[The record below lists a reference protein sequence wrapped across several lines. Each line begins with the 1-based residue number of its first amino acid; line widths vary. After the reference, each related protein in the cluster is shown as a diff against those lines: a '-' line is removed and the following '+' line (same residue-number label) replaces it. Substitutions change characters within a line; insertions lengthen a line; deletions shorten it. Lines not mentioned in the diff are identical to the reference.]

1 MGNDSNRSGDHS
13 PIRQLEPEQAR
24 DREVYRYLLT
34 LTDLGLS
41 PKFKVP
47 NETSIAR
54 QWGVE
59 GNRIFVRRVLRSV
72 LYEEYYEDKHPQDSP
87 PPVPGLTLSKLVNI
101 LSSLQNY
108 RREQQRSLKSDSQ
121 PKRAI
126 TPPEMLNALNIFGR
140 LSSSER
146 NQLSLK
152 ESPGEI
158 TFGQILEKAINLTP
172 AYKHTQAFELHNF
185 FLKQIAE
192 QPAMSFAEKLSSRG
206 KTADEYIY
214 QLVSKHTSR
223 YFSGLEPKEKDHLDA
238 AYVGKVKREI
248 DRINLQSGI
257 EQADSSLKLD
267 SDIISTPRLHKYLT
281 AGFVQRLVQSVID
294 NELVT
299 DEFPIHIKFIEMKR
313 VKPLPLYLR
322 KEDENIFAL
331 NPSLLTTENDTEAD
345 NIEGLEQQ
353 VAYRVR
359 VHFYI
364 KLPPDYKVKFDGL
377 TVVNTIAKQDRLEF
391 FEEVIGIG
399 CPTSHITT
407 AINRV
412 VLWDIYA
419 LNAYIPVVN
428 GIHCNDEIMGG
439 TPNSPVWS
447 SCTARVYKRADITK
461 AIESDEHRDDVATTV
476 EIASADF
483 CGFDLIE
490 TSAKAA
496 LLARLKLVK
505 QILSK
510 QPKISANDYIN
521 QLCNRVEE
529 MTALKRAK
537 TCLTLYPFSLR
548 AMEGQ
553 LDATIFKDHYRKRKP
568 GFIFKAVGSD
578 SQPEWTTAALE
589 AQMKI
594 AEAYLLEGLS
604 HIAKRYLECIRFYF
618 DGKDQY
624 QVTYALR
631 AKYCICWFRYY
642 YLGDL
647 EHQKDEFPDRYFA
660 VRQADEKLEEAE
672 HHIKERLK
680 RYAKLNELAQ
690 VNLSPHF
697 YLLSCIHAHRA
708 KLYIFF
714 PKYMRKLSSA
724 EMLIEPVRLLEK
736 ARIYAA
742 RDGDPA
748 LYAQWSA
755 YQSWCYIMLAYL
767 NRQEDAISDDF
778 SAEKCFI
785 WAEQLT
791 KHADICLSSTG
802 RVCYQQIK
810 DSGGKTTKYYITE
823 DLPNRQAEAHKVRF
837 IDSSLEPTKKTR
849 RYYEMYGSTAVEVVP
864 LIKELFY
871 DQDVTETD
879 KAVEKEAQDY
889 NQASN
894 IVSLDFSLL
903 KKRNNDEESS
913 IYLFGMRS
921 AILLFA
927 KGMLALCK
935 PYESDAELVNAID
948 HEALRMFNYCCAIAS
963 DGTQRNIE
971 AKHQFD
977 KSQNAIVLNR
987 SIPSVNEAQADSDQ
1001 VISRED
1007 TLSRDRLLQS
1017 LYPHR
1022 LTQFADLGSIF
1033 IIACEL
1039 ILWVSSQSFKGF
1051 YTSTQKWAD
1060 IADEYKIREDR
1071 INTALKNLI
1080 KNDKFPFPIEE
1091 ACGQKRYNGHLA
1103 EHYLQLEKS
1112 TQSFMAKL
1120 KQRELPDIR
1129 SIPIR
1134 DQVVTEFFKIIRGE
1148 TRSL

>member
-1 MGNDSNRSGDHS
+1 MGNDSNRSGNHS
-13 PIRQLEPEQAR
+13 LSRQLEPEQAR

-41 PKFKVP
+41 KKSKAP
-47 NETSIAR
+47 NETNIAK
-54 QWGVE
+54 QWGVD

-72 LYEEYYEDKHPQDSP
+72 LYEEYYQDKPNEGLP

-108 RREQQRSLKSDSQ
+108 RRDQQRSLKSDAQ
-121 PKRAI
+121 PIRTI
-126 TPPEMLNALNIFGR
+126 TRPEILYALNIFSR

-146 NQLSLK
+146 NQLALK

-158 TFGQILEKAINLTP
+158 TFGQILEKAIDLTP
-172 AYKHTQAFELHNF
+172 EYKHTQAFELHNF

-192 QPAMSFAEKLSSRG
+192 QPAMSFEEKLSSED
-206 KTADEYIY
+206 KTDETYIH

-223 YFSGLEPKEKDHLDA
+223 FFPGLEPKEKDSLDA
-238 AYVGKVKREI
+238 AYVSKVKREI
-248 DRINLQSGI
+248 GRINLQSGI
-257 EQADSSLKLD
+257 EQADSSLNPD
-267 SDIISTPRLHKYLT
+267 SDIVSNPRLYKYLT

-294 NELVT
+294 NELIT
-299 DEFPIHIKFIEMKR
+299 DEFPVNIKFIDVKR
-313 VKPLPLYLR
+313 VKPLPLYL
-322 KEDENIFAL
+322 KKPDEKIFAL
-331 NPSLLTTENDTEAD
+331 NSSLLTTENDAEAD
-345 NIEGLEQQ
+345 TIEGLERQ

-364 KLPPDYKVKFDGL
+364 KLPSDYEVKFDGL
-377 TVVNTIAKQDRLEF
+377 TITNTIAGQKRLEF
-391 FEEVIGIG
+391 FEEVVGIG
-399 CPTSHITT
+399 CPTSHIST

-412 VLWDIYA
+412 VLWDIHA
-419 LNAYIPVVN
+419 INAYIPVVN
-428 GIHCNDEIMGG
+428 GIHCNDEIIGG

-447 SCTARVYKRADITK
+447 SCTARVYKREDITK
-461 AIESDEHRDDVATTV
+461 AIDLDEHRDDVATTI

-510 QPKISANDYIN
+510 QPDISTNDYIH

-529 MTALKRAK
+529 VTALKRAK
-537 TCLTLYPFSLR
+537 DCLALYPFSLR
-548 AMEGQ
+548 AMEGRI
-553 LDATIFKDHYRKRKP
+553 DATIFKDHYRKRKP
-568 GFIFKAVGSD
+568 GFIFEAIGSD
-578 SQPEWTTAALE
+578 AEKEWTTAALE

-594 AEAYLLEGLS
+594 AEAYLREGLS
-604 HIAKRYLECIRFYF
+604 HIAKRYLEFIRTYF

-624 QVTYALR
+624 QVSHALR
-631 AKYCICWFRYY
+631 AQYCICWFRYY

-660 VRQADEKLEEAE
+660 IRQADEKLEEAE

-680 RYAKLNELAQ
+680 RYEKLNELTQ
-690 VNLSPHF
+690 VNLHPHF

-714 PKYMRKLSSA
+714 PKYMRKLSPA

-767 NRQEDAISDDF
+767 HRSEDNILDDF
-778 SAEKCFI
+778 SAENCFV
-785 WAEQLT
+785 WAKQLI
-791 KHADICLSSTG
+791 KHADVCLSSTG

-810 DSGGKTTKYYITE
+810 DSGGKTTEYYITE
-823 DLPNRQAEAHKVRF
+823 DLPNTQAKAYNDKL
-837 IDSSLEPTKKTR
+837 LELIESPSEPSKTR
-849 RYYEMYGSTAVEVVP
+849 RYYEMHGSTAVEVVP

-871 DQDVTETD
+871 NKSLSET
-879 KAVEKEAQDY
+879 EKEADKEEQNY
-889 NQASN
+889 SPVSN
-894 IVSLDFSLL
+894 IVSIDFSLL

-935 PYESDAELVNAID
+935 PYDSDAELVKAIE

-963 DGTQRNIE
+963 DGTQRNTQ

-977 KSQNAIVLNR
+977 KSPNAIVLNR
-987 SIPSVNEAQADSDQ
+987 LKEGQSDPDQTPSSGDA
-1001 VISRED
+1001 
-1007 TLSRDRLLQS
+1007 LSRDRLLQS

-1039 ILWVSSQSFKGF
+1039 VLWVSSQPFKSFYK
-1051 YTSTQKWAD
+1051 STQKWTD
-1060 IADEYKIREDR
+1060 IANKLKSREAR
-1071 INTALKNLI
+1071 INAILQDLL
-1080 KNDKFPFPIEE
+1080 KNDKFPFPKDE
-1091 ACGQKRYNGHLA
+1091 ACGQQRYNGHLA

-1112 TQSFMAKL
+1112 TQSFIAKL
-1120 KQRELPDIR
+1120 KAKQLSDI
-1129 SIPIR
+1129 SSTAVR
-1134 DQVVTEFFKIIRGE
+1134 DQIVTEFFKIIRGE
-1148 TRSL
+1148 TSSL